1 MKKGFK
7 HVLATSLLIVLFSL
21 NYNSA
26 MSKPDIALPPNMK
39 ANDEGWHLS
48 HISIHGAWEKTY
60 GNESLTIAVIDSGID
75 FSHPQLVGKSWN
87 NADEIPE
94 NGLDDDSNGY
104 IDDTA
109 GWDFVSNDSIPG
121 PDVVDPIHWHST
133 FISGIIAA
141 PLDGVGVAG
150 VAPNVTIMDIR
161 VLNLDNYAG
170 TTYEEFGDAIRY
182 AADNGADIINL
193 SLHYYNATEDYHDD
207 IIYAINQ
214 NIPVVSVTGNTYLS
228 YGGGRYFQSY
238 PGGYD
243 EVISVGATNVH
254 KEKADYSNYGPWT
267 ELVAPV
273 GDEAPGTK
281 IQSSF
286 PPDTYV
292 SAYGTSFACPQV
304 AGVIALMRSI
314 NYSMSVGE
322 IREILHE
329 TADDLGDEGKDDYF
343 GYGMVNATA
352 AVLETYYRVFGYPT
366 TTKTSAPYVLLSFA
380 VLILVAIPITVKK
393 FKTMEK

>member
-1 MKKGFK
+1 MNKAFK
-7 HVLATSLLIVLFSL
+7 HVFATLLLIVLFSL

-26 MSKPDIALPPNMK
+26 VSKPDIALPPYMR
-39 ANDEGWHLS
+39 ANDVGWHLPQ
-48 HISIHGAWEKTY
+48 ISIYGAWEKTY

-75 FSHPQLVGKSWN
+75 FSHPQLVGTSWN
-87 NADEIPE
+87 NTDELPS
-94 NGLDDDSNGY
+94 NGIDDDSNGY
-104 IDDTA
+104 IDDVT
-109 GWDFVSNDSIPG
+109 GWDFTSNDSIPG
-121 PDVVDPIHWHST
+121 PDVGDPIHWHAT
-133 FISGIIAA
+133 FITGIIAA
-141 PLDGVGVAG
+141 PIDGIGVAG
-150 VAPNVTIMDIR
+150 VAPNVKIMDIR
-161 VLNLDNYAG
+161 VLNSTNFAA

-182 AADNGADIINL
+182 AVDNGADIINL
-193 SLHYYNATEDYHDD
+193 SLHYYAASEDYHDD
-207 IIYAINQ
+207 ILYAIGQ
-214 NIPVVSVTGNTYLS
+214 NIPVVSVTGNTYLR

-243 EVISVGATNVH
+243 EVISVGATNVY

-273 GDEAPGTK
+273 GDEAPGTN

-304 AGVIALMRSI
+304 AGVIALMKSI
-314 NYSMSVGE
+314 NYTMSIAE

-380 VLILVAIPITVKK
+380 VLILVALPITVKK
-393 FKTMEK
+393 FKTMKK